1 MPPRSNA
8 KLSVSVASN
17 PSQRDRHVRFV
28 DDYGRRAWEC
38 HVGYGR
44 RLVVENAM
52 YRYKTIIG
60 RHMRSRSVPSQK
72 TEAALGCK
80 ILNRMAELG
89 MPQAKA
95 AA

>member
-1 MPPRSNA
+1 
-8 KLSVSVASN
+8 
-17 PSQRDRHVRFV
+17 
-28 DDYGRRAWEC
+28 
-38 HVGYGR
+38 
-44 RLVVENAM
+44 M